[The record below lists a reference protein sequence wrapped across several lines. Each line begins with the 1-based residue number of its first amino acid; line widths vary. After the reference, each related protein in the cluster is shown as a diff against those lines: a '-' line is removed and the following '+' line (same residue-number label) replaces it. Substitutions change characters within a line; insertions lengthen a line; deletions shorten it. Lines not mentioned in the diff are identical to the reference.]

1 MTPLLP
7 LPVVGID
14 VSKAPLA
21 VCYLV
26 NDQAKHLEVSN
37 SKAGF
42 QQLVKACGAHC
53 RFMMEATGTY
63 NLALAYYLHEQGG
76 QVAVLNPLVIKRFI
90 QMHLSK
96 GKSDRKD
103 AQWLLRYGQQQP
115 LKVWQPDETVLVECR
130 QLEQVTEQLLK
141 QKVMVS
147 NAREALQQQPIGSK
161 LALKRLQQTLK
172 TLTQQ
177 VAAVEAELLAL
188 LEQRFAAEMTLLCSI
203 PGIGRKTAGMLLLFA
218 GGFTHFDNYRQ
229 VIAMAGLSP
238 REHTSGT
245 SIRGKV
251 RITKMGGGL
260 IRGKLFMCSFS
271 AKKTNAACA
280 ALFDRLVAKGK
291 NKKLALI
298 AVCNKLLKQ
307 AFAIIKSG
315 VPYQADFT
323 SKRALKA

>member
-1 MTPLLP
+1 MDSSSP
-7 LPVVGID
+7 LPIVGID
-14 VSKAPLA
+14 VRKVTLA
-21 VCYLV
+21 VCYHV
-26 NDQAKHLEVSN
+26 NDQVKHLEVRN

-42 QQLVKACGAHC
+42 QQLVKVCGAHC
-53 RFMMEATGTY
+53 RFVMEATGTY

-103 AQWLLRYGQQQP
+103 AQWLLRYGQQQAVKP
-115 LKVWQPDETVLVECR
+115 WKPDESVLVECR

-141 QKVMVS
+141 QKTMVS
-147 NAREALQQQPIGSK
+147 NALEALQRQPIVSK

-172 TLTQQ
+172 ALTQQ
-177 VAAVEAELLAL
+177 VEVVEAELLAL
-188 LEQRFAAEMTLLCSI
+188 LEQRFASEMTLLCSI
-203 PGIGRKTAGMLLLFA
+203 PGIGRKTAGMLLLFT
-218 GGFTHFDNYRQ
+218 GGFTRLDNYRQ
-229 VIAMAGLSP
+229 LIAMAGLSP

-271 AKKTNAACA
+271 AKKMNAACQ
-280 ALFDRLVAKGK
+280 ALFDRLVARGK

-307 AFAIIKSG
+307 AFAIVKSG
-315 VPYQADFT
+315 VPYQADFS
-323 SKRALKA
+323 SKLTLTP

>member
-1 MTPLLP
+1 MTPQLP

-14 VSKAPLA
+14 VSKATLA

-26 NDQAKHLEVSN
+26 NDQVKHLEVSN
-37 SKAGF
+37 NKAGF
-42 QQLVKACGAHC
+42 QQLVKACGAQC
-53 RFMMEATGTY
+53 QFVLEATGTY
-63 NLALAYYLHEQGG
+63 NLALAYHLHEQGG
-76 QVAVLNPLVIKRFI
+76 QVAILNPLVIKRFI

-103 AQWLLRYGQQQP
+103 AQWLLRYGQQQS

-130 QLEQVTEQLLK
+130 QLEQVNEQLLK
-141 QKVMVS
+141 QKTMIS
-147 NAREALQQQPIGSK
+147 NALEALQRQPIISK
-161 LALKRLQQTLK
+161 LALKRLQQTIKNLA
-172 TLTQQ
+172 QQ
-177 VAAVEAELLAL
+177 IEAVEAELLTL
-188 LEQRFAAEMTLLCSI
+188 LEERFAAQMTLLCSI

-218 GGFTHFDNYRQ
+218 GGFIHLDNHRQ
-229 VIAMAGLSP
+229 LIAMAGLSP

-245 SIRGKV
+245 SIRSKV

-260 IRGKLFMCSFS
+260 IRGKLFMCSYS

-307 AFAIIKSG
+307 AFAIVKSG
-315 VPYQADFT
+315 VPYQTTFC
-323 SKRALKA
+323 SKFAPAS